1 MRNIQLAG
9 KTEGETRRERK
20 GDEVEERK
28 KEKMWRARTERMGAQ
43 TEGMGRKES
52 DIARCGWGYL

>member
-9 KTEGETRRERK
+9 KTEGETRRARK

-28 KEKMWRARTERMGAQ
+28 KEKMWRARTESMGGNKQKAW
-43 TEGMGRKES
+43 GGRNP
-52 DIARCGWGYL
+52 I